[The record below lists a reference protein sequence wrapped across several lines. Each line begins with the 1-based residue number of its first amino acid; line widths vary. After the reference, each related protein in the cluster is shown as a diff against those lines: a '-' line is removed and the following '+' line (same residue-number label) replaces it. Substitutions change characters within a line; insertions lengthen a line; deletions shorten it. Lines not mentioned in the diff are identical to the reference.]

1 IIHRNI
7 VRKLKLDEQFLLIG
21 LSSLHDLIYYYS
33 RILLKQV
40 INACELCN
48 SHLIQTDAKI
58 KAMDATL
65 HLMAKHHWRVLEP
78 FHFFNPLGYYNMNI
92 CTNALLLV
100 ASISSKA
107 M

>member
-1 IIHRNI
+1 
-7 VRKLKLDEQFLLIG
+7 
-21 LSSLHDLIYYYS
+21 
-33 RILLKQV
+33 
-40 INACELCN
+40 
-48 SHLIQTDAKI
+48 
-58 KAMDATL
+58 MDATL

-78 FHFFNPLGYYNMNI
+78 FHFFNPLGYYNMNL